1 MTLTGVTVPAG
12 VTVQATAATGTIR
25 DDDELSAA
33 VSRAA
38 ASVAE
43 GQWVEFPVTVS
54 GGTSTA
60 DVVVFYAVGGT
71 ATSGTDYTA
80 PSGKLTIATPAT
92 SGTISIETL
101 DDGVL
106 DRGETLQV
114 SLTGASTGTRTVTV
128 DDTASV
134 ETEITDSGT
143 VTVSVDDAEG
153 DEGAAVSFEV
163 ELTGAV
169 GSVVEVEYETSNGSG
184 EGDAG
189 ASDYTAASGTL
200 TFRPGEALTQ
210 TVSVDTTEDTLD
222 EPDEEFTVTLTGV
235 TVLAGV
241 TVQATAATG
250 TIRDDDELSAAVSRE
265 AASVAEGQWVEFP
278 VTVSDGTSTADV
290 VVAYTVGG
298 SASEGTDYTK
308 PSGELT
314 IATPATS
321 GTISIETLDDGV
333 LDRGETLQVSLT
345 GASTGTRTVTV
356 DDTAS
361 VETEITDSGTVT
373 VSVDDAE
380 GDEGAAVSFEV
391 ELTGAVGS
399 VVEVEYETSNG
410 SGEGDAGASDYTA
423 ASGTLTFRPG
433 EALMQTFTVDTTED
447 TLDEPD
453 EEFTVTLTGVTVPAG
468 VTVQTT
474 AATGTI
480 RDDDELS
487 AAVSRAAASVAE
499 GQWVEFPV
507 TVSDGTSTADV
518 VVAYTVGGSASEGTD
533 YTKPSGELT
542 IATPATSGTISIET
556 LDDGVLDRGETLQ
569 VSLTGASTGTRTVT
583 VDDTASVET
592 EITDSGTVTVS
603 VDDAEAD
610 EGAAVSFEVE
620 LTGAVGS
627 VVEVEYETSNG
638 SGEGDAGAS
647 DYTAASGTLTFRPG
661 EALTQTVHGGHDRG
675 HAGRAG

>member
-1 MTLTGVTVPAG
+1 MDTTEDTLDEPDEEFTVTLTGVTVPAG

-114 SLTGASTGTRTVTV
+114 SLTSA
-128 DDTASV
+128 
-134 ETEITDSGT
+134 
-143 VTVSVDDAEG
+143 VSVDDAEG

>member
-1 MTLTGVTVPAG
+1 MQTFTVATTEDTLDEPDEEFTVTLTGVTVPAG
-12 VTVQATAATGTIR
+12 VTVQTTAATGTIR

-43 GQWVEFPVTVS
+43 GQWAEFPVTVS

-134 ETEITDSGT
+134 ETEITDGAT
-143 VTVSVDDAEG
+143 VNVSVQNAEG
-153 DEGAAVSFEV
+153 DEGDGDGVSFDV

-169 GSVVEVEYETSNGSG
+169 GSVVEVEYETSNGTAESG
-184 EGDAG
+184 AG
-189 ASDYTAASGTL
+189 KDYTAASGTL
-200 TFRPGEALTQ
+200 TFSPG
-210 TVSVDTTEDTLD
+210 
-222 EPDEEFTVTLTGV
+222 G
-235 TVLAGV
+235 
-241 TVQATAATG
+241 
-250 TIRDDDELSAAVSRE
+250 
-265 AASVAEGQWVEFP
+265 
-278 VTVSDGTSTADV
+278 
-290 VVAYTVGG
+290 
-298 SASEGTDYTK
+298 
-308 PSGELT
+308 
-314 IATPATS
+314 
-321 GTISIETLDDGV
+321 
-333 LDRGETLQVSLT
+333 
-345 GASTGTRTVTV
+345 
-356 DDTAS
+356 
-361 VETEITDSGTVT
+361 
-373 VSVDDAE
+373 
-380 GDEGAAVSFEV
+380 
-391 ELTGAVGS
+391 
-399 VVEVEYETSNG
+399 
-410 SGEGDAGASDYTA
+410 
-423 ASGTLTFRPG
+423 
-433 EALMQTFTVDTTED
+433 ALMQTFTVATTED

-499 GQWVEFPV
+499 GQWAEFPV
-507 TVSDGTSTADV
+507 TVSGGTSTADV
-518 VVAYTVGGSASEGTD
+518 VVFYAVGGTATSGTD
-533 YTKPSGELT
+533 YTAPSGKLT

-647 DYTAASGTLTFRPG
+647 DYTAVSGTLTFRPG